1 MLRVPRMGPFGWL
14 AAANF
19 AFGLAFGIYGT
30 IFFNF
35 IGQDLGISP
44 NQLGLLETVREIPGL
59 LTVGIAALVMTVAEP
74 LVGAVAL
81 LLLGVGYVNYFHL
94 DGIPS
99 LILFSL
105 VTSLGFHM
113 WMPISSTLALR
124 LSRVSEQGRRLGQL
138 RAVAAVAN
146 LAGIGLVALVAGTS
160 GLRPLFV
167 VAGVIAIAGALLILR
182 VRGIPR
188 ITRPPRILVRRAYWL
203 YYALTFLD
211 GARRHIFMTFAL
223 FLLVRDYGSPVQTI
237 AILGL
242 VNGAISIAAVYQFG
256 RLIDRFGERWILMVA
271 YGALALIFV
280 GYATIP
286 ILAVLFV
293 LYVLDNLFFSA
304 ETGVTTYLGKIA
316 VSPAD
321 IRPSLV
327 TGMTVNHIAAV
338 IIPITGGILWE
349 AYGHWVPFIGGA
361 VLAVASLALSSRIRV
376 QVREAPPSAVVEA
389 KAAP

>member
-1 MLRVPRMGPFGWL
+1 MLRVPRMAPFGWL

-19 AFGLAFGIYGT
+19 AFGLAFGIYQT

-44 NQLGLLETVREIPGL
+44 HQLGLLETVREIPGL

-74 LVGAVAL
+74 VVGAAAL
-81 LLLGVGYVNYFHL
+81 LLLGVGYVNYFYI

-105 VTSLGFHM
+105 VSSVGFHM

-124 LSRVSEQGRRLGQL
+124 LSRVTEQGSRMGRL

-146 LAGIGLVALVAGTS
+146 LAGIGLVALVAGVS

-167 VAGVIAIAGALLILR
+167 VAGVIAIAGVLLVLR
-182 VRGIPR
+182 VQGVPR
-188 ITRPPRILVRRAYWL
+188 TRRPPRILVRRAYWL

-237 AILGL
+237 AILSL
-242 VNGAISIAAVYQFG
+242 INGVVSIAAVYQFG
-256 RLIDRFGERWILMVA
+256 RLIDRFGERRILMVA
-271 YGALALIFV
+271 YGALALVFI
-280 GYATIP
+280 GYAAIP
-286 ILAVLFV
+286 VIAVLFV

-304 ETGVTTYLGKIA
+304 DTGVTTYLGKI
-316 VSPAD
+316 VVDPAD

-349 AYGHWVPFIGGA
+349 AYGHWVPFVGGA
-361 VLAVASLALSSRIRV
+361 ILAVASMALSSRIRV
-376 QVREAPPSAVVEA
+376 HVGEAAPSPVAEA

>member
-1 MLRVPRMGPFGWL
+1 MAPFGWL

-19 AFGLAFGIYGT
+19 AFGLAMGIYQT

-44 NQLGLLETVREIPGL
+44 NELGLLETVREVPGL
-59 LTVGIAALVMTVAEP
+59 LTAGIAALVMTVAEP
-74 LVGAVAL
+74 LVGAAAL
-81 LLLGVGYVNYFHL
+81 LLLGVGFVNYFHI

-105 VTSLGFHM
+105 VASVGFHM

-124 LSRVSEQGRRLGQL
+124 LSHVTEQGSRLGRL

-146 LAGIGLVALVAGTS
+146 LAGIGLVALVAGAS

-167 VAGVIAIAGALLILR
+167 VAGVLAIAGALLVLR
-182 VRGIPR
+182 VRGVPR
-188 ITRPPRILVRRAYWL
+188 TKRPPRILVRRAYRL

-223 FLLVRDYGSPVQTI
+223 FLLVRDYASPVQTI
-237 AILGL
+237 AILSL
-242 VNGAISIAAVYQFG
+242 INGVVSIAAVYQFG
-256 RLIDRFGERWILMVA
+256 RLIDRFGERRILMVA

-280 GYATIP
+280 GYAAIP
-286 ILAVLFV
+286 VLAVLFV

-304 ETGVTTYLGKIA
+304 DTGVTTYLGKIA
-316 VSPAD
+316 VDPAD

-349 AYGHWVPFIGGA
+349 AFGHWVPFVGGA
-361 VLAVASLALSSRIRV
+361 ILAVASLALSTRIRV
-376 QVREAPPSAVVEA
+376 HVGKTAPSPVAEA

>member
-1 MLRVPRMGPFGWL
+1 MAPFGWL

-44 NQLGLLETVREIPGL
+44 HELGLLETIREVPGL
-59 LTVGIAALVMTVAEP
+59 LTAGIAALVMTVAEP
-74 LVGAVAL
+74 VVGAVAL
-81 LLLGVGYVNYFHL
+81 LLLGAGYVNYFYI

-99 LILFSL
+99 LIVFSL
-105 VTSLGFHM
+105 VSSVGFHM
-113 WMPISSTLALR
+113 WMPISHTLALR
-124 LSRVSEQGRRLGQL
+124 LSRVSEQGKRMGQL

-146 LAGIGLVALVAGTS
+146 LAGIGLVALVASAS
-160 GLRPLFV
+160 GLRPLFI
-167 VAGVIAIAGALLILR
+167 VAGVIAMVGTLLVLR
-182 VRGIPR
+182 VRGVPR
-188 ITRPPRILVRRAYWL
+188 TKRPPRLLVRRAYWL

-223 FLLVRDYGSPVQTI
+223 FLLVRVHDSSVQTI
-237 AILGL
+237 AILHL
-242 VNGAISIAAVYQFG
+242 VNGVVSIAAVYVFG
-256 RLIDRFGERWILMVA
+256 RLIDRLGERRILMTA
-271 YGALALIFV
+271 FGALALIFV
-280 GYATIP
+280 GYAVIP
-286 ILAVLFV
+286 IVAVLFV

-304 ETGVTTYLGKIA
+304 EVGVTTYLAKIA
-316 VSPAD
+316 IDPAD

-338 IIPITGGILWE
+338 IIPLTGGILWE
-349 AYGHWVPFIGGA
+349 AFGHWVPFVGGA
-361 VLAVASLALSSRIRV
+361 ILAVASLALSSRIRLHGA
-376 QVREAPPSAVVEA
+376 EAAPSPVAEA

>member
-1 MLRVPRMGPFGWL
+1 MLRVPRMGPFRWL

>member
-1 MLRVPRMGPFGWL
+1 MLRAPRVGPFGWL

-74 LVGAVAL
+74 IVGAVAL
-81 LLLGVGYVNYFHL
+81 LLLGVGYVNYFYV

-105 VTSLGFHM
+105 VTSVGFHM
-113 WMPISSTLALR
+113 WMPISHTLALR
-124 LSRVSEQGRRLGQL
+124 LSRVSEQGSRMGQL
-138 RAVAAVAN
+138 RAAAAVAN
-146 LAGIGLVALVAGTS
+146 LAGIGVVALVAGVS

-167 VAGVIAIAGALLILR
+167 VAGVIAIIGTLLVLR
-182 VRGIPR
+182 VRGVPR
-188 ITRPPRILVRRAYWL
+188 TRRPPRILIRRAYWL

-223 FLLVRDYGSPVQTI
+223 FLLVRDYDSSVQTI

-256 RLIDRFGERWILMVA
+256 RLIDRFGERRILMIA

-280 GYATIP
+280 GYAVIP
-286 ILAVLFV
+286 IVAALFV

-304 ETGVTTYLGKIA
+304 DVGVTTYLGKIA
-316 VSPAD
+316 VDPAD

-349 AYGHWVPFIGGA
+349 AFGHWVPFVGGA
-361 VLAVASLALSSRIRV
+361 ILAVASLALSTRIRV
-376 QVREAPPSAVVEA
+376 RVREATQPAVAET
-389 KAAP
+389 KASP

>member
-1 MLRVPRMGPFGWL
+1 MAPFGWL

-19 AFGLAFGIYGT
+19 AFGLAMGIYQT

-44 NQLGLLETVREIPGL
+44 NELGLLETVREIPGL
-59 LTVGIAALVMTVAEP
+59 LTAGIAALVMTVAEP
-74 LVGAVAL
+74 VVGAVAL
-81 LLLGVGYVNYFHL
+81 LMLGVGFVNYFHI

-105 VTSLGFHM
+105 VASVGFHM

-124 LSRVSEQGRRLGQL
+124 LSRVTEQGSRLGRL

-146 LAGIGLVALVAGTS
+146 LAGIGLVALVAGAS

-167 VAGVIAIAGALLILR
+167 VAGVLAIAGALLVLR
-182 VRGIPR
+182 VRGVPR
-188 ITRPPRILVRRAYWL
+188 TKRPPRILVRRAYGL

-223 FLLVRDYGSPVQTI
+223 FLLVRDYESPVQTI
-237 AILGL
+237 AILSL
-242 VNGAISIAAVYQFG
+242 INGVVSIAAVYQFG
-256 RLIDRFGERWILMVA
+256 RLIDRFGERRILMVA

-280 GYATIP
+280 GYAAIP
-286 ILAVLFV
+286 VLAVLFV

-304 ETGVTTYLGKIA
+304 DTGVTTYLGKIA
-316 VSPAD
+316 VDPAD

-349 AYGHWVPFIGGA
+349 AYGHWVPFIAGA
-361 VLAVASLALSSRIRV
+361 ILAVASLALSSRIRV
-376 QVREAPPSAVVEA
+376 HVKETAPSPVA
-389 KAAP
+389 KAMDSP

>member
-1 MLRVPRMGPFGWL
+1 MLRAPRMAPFGWL

-19 AFGLAFGIYGT
+19 AFGLAMGIYQT

-44 NQLGLLETVREIPGL
+44 NELGLLETVREIPGL
-59 LTVGIAALVMTVAEP
+59 LTAGIAALVMTVAEP

-81 LLLGVGYVNYFHL
+81 LMLGVGFVNYFHIG
-94 DGIPS
+94 GIPS

-105 VTSLGFHM
+105 VASVGFHM

-124 LSRVSEQGRRLGQL
+124 LSRVTEQGSRLGRL
-138 RAVAAVAN
+138 RAVSAVAN
-146 LAGIGLVALVAGTS
+146 LSGIGFVALVAGAS

-167 VAGVIAIAGALLILR
+167 VAGVLAIAGALLVLR
-182 VRGIPR
+182 VRGVPR
-188 ITRPPRILVRRAYWL
+188 TKRPPRILVRRAYWL

-223 FLLVRDYGSPVQTI
+223 FLLVRDYGSSVQTI
-237 AILGL
+237 AILSFI
-242 VNGAISIAAVYQFG
+242 NGVVSIAAVYQFG
-256 RLIDRFGERWILMVA
+256 RLIDRFGERRILMVA

-280 GYATIP
+280 GYAAIP
-286 ILAVLFV
+286 VLAVLFV

-304 ETGVTTYLGKIA
+304 DTGVTTYLGKI
-316 VSPAD
+316 VVDPAD

-349 AYGHWVPFIGGA
+349 AYGHWVPFVAGA
-361 VLAVASLALSSRIRV
+361 ILALASLALSSRIRV
-376 QVREAPPSAVVEA
+376 RVGEADAEA
-389 KAAP
+389 EDSP

>member
-1 MLRVPRMGPFGWL
+1 MLRAPRMAPFGWL

-19 AFGLAFGIYGT
+19 AFGLAMGIYQT

-44 NQLGLLETVREIPGL
+44 NELGLLETVREIPGL
-59 LTVGIAALVMTVAEP
+59 LTAGIAALVMTVAEP
-74 LVGAVAL
+74 VVGAVAL
-81 LLLGVGYVNYFHL
+81 LMLGVGFVNYFHI

-105 VTSLGFHM
+105 VASVGFHM

-124 LSRVSEQGRRLGQL
+124 LSRVTEQGSRLGRL

-146 LAGIGLVALVAGTS
+146 LAGIGLVALVAGAS

-167 VAGVIAIAGALLILR
+167 VAGVLAIAGALLVLR
-182 VRGIPR
+182 VRGVPR
-188 ITRPPRILVRRAYWL
+188 TKRPPRILVRRAYGL

-223 FLLVRDYGSPVQTI
+223 FLLVRDYESPVQTI
-237 AILGL
+237 AILSL
-242 VNGAISIAAVYQFG
+242 INGVVSIAAVYQFG
-256 RLIDRFGERWILMVA
+256 RLIDRFGERRILMVA

-280 GYATIP
+280 GYAAIP
-286 ILAVLFV
+286 VLAVLFV

-304 ETGVTTYLGKIA
+304 DTGVTTYLGKIA
-316 VSPAD
+316 VDPAD

-349 AYGHWVPFIGGA
+349 AYGHWVPFIAGA
-361 VLAVASLALSSRIRV
+361 ILAVASLALSSRIRV
-376 QVREAPPSAVVEA
+376 HVKETAPSPVA
-389 KAAP
+389 KAMDSP

>member
-1 MLRVPRMGPFGWL
+1 MTPFGWL

-30 IFFNF
+30 IFFPF
-35 IGQDLGISP
+35 ITEDLGISP
-44 NQLGLLETVREIPGL
+44 SQLGLLESVREIPGL
-59 LTVGIAALVMTVAEP
+59 LTVGMAALVMTVVEP
-74 LVGAVAL
+74 VVGAVAL
-81 LLLGVGYVNYFHL
+81 LLLGVGYLNYFHV

-99 LILFSL
+99 LIVFSL
-105 VTSLGFHM
+105 VTSVGFHM

-124 LSRVSEQGRRLGQL
+124 LSRVSEQGSRLGQL

-146 LAGIGLVALVAGTS
+146 LAGIGFVALVAGVG

-167 VAGVIAIAGALLILR
+167 VAGVIVIAGALLVLR
-182 VRGIPR
+182 VRGVPHTR
-188 ITRPPRILVRRAYWL
+188 RPPRILIRRAYWL
-203 YYALTFLD
+203 YYVLSFLD
-211 GARRHIFMTFAL
+211 GGRRHIFMTFAL
-223 FLLVRDYGSPVQTI
+223 YLLVRDHGSSVQTV

-242 VNGAISIAAVYQFG
+242 VNGVISIAAVYQLG
-256 RLIDRFGERWILMVA
+256 RLIDRFGERPILMVA

-280 GYATIP
+280 GYAIIP
-286 ILAVLFV
+286 FVAALFV

-304 ETGVTTYLGKIA
+304 DMGVTTYLGKIS
-316 VSPAD
+316 VDPSEL
-321 IRPSLV
+321 RPSLV

-361 VLAVASLALSSRIRV
+361 ILAVASLALSSRIRV
-376 QVREAPPSAVVEA
+376 QTDVSSRSAVAEA
-389 KAAP
+389 KASP

>member
-1 MLRVPRMGPFGWL
+1 MLRVPRVAPFGWL

-74 LVGAVAL
+74 VVGAVAL
-81 LLLGVGYVNYFHL
+81 LLLGVGYVNYFYI

-99 LILFSL
+99 LIIFSL
-105 VTSLGFHM
+105 VSSVGFHM
-113 WMPISSTLALR
+113 WMPISHTLALR
-124 LSRVSEQGRRLGQL
+124 LSRVSEQGSRMGQL
-138 RAVAAVAN
+138 RAVAAVAT
-146 LAGIGLVALVAGTS
+146 LAGIGLVALAAGTT
-160 GLRPLFV
+160 GLRPLFI
-167 VAGVIAIAGALLILR
+167 VAGAIAIVGTLLVLR
-182 VRGIPR
+182 VRGVPR
-188 ITRPPRILVRRAYWL
+188 TKRPPRLLVRRAYWL

-223 FLLVRDYGSPVQTI
+223 FLLVRVHDSSVQTI
-237 AILGL
+237 AILHL
-242 VNGAISIAAVYQFG
+242 VNGAISIAAVYVFG
-256 RLIDRFGERWILMVA
+256 RLIDRLGERRILMTA
-271 YGALALIFV
+271 FGALALIFV
-280 GYATIP
+280 GYAVIP
-286 ILAVLFV
+286 IVAVLFV

-304 ETGVTTYLGKIA
+304 EVGVTTYLAKIA
-316 VSPAD
+316 IDPAD

-338 IIPITGGILWE
+338 IIPLTGGILWE
-349 AYGHWVPFIGGA
+349 AYGHWVPFVGGA
-361 VLAVASLALSSRIRV
+361 ILAVASLALSSRIRV
-376 QVREAPPSAVVEA
+376 PAGEATPSASEA
-389 KAAP
+389 SR

>member
-1 MLRVPRMGPFGWL
+1 MLRVPRMAPFGWL

-19 AFGLAFGIYGT
+19 AFGLAFGIYQT

-44 NQLGLLETVREIPGL
+44 HQLGLLETVREIPGL

-74 LVGAVAL
+74 VVGAAAL
-81 LLLGVGYVNYFHL
+81 LLLGVGYVNYFYI

-105 VTSLGFHM
+105 VSSVGFHM

-124 LSRVSEQGRRLGQL
+124 LSRVTEQGSRMGRL

-146 LAGIGLVALVAGTS
+146 LAGIGLVALVAGVS

-167 VAGVIAIAGALLILR
+167 VAGMIAIAGVLLVLR
-182 VRGIPR
+182 VQGVPR
-188 ITRPPRILVRRAYWL
+188 TRRPPRILVRRAYWL

-237 AILGL
+237 AILSFI
-242 VNGAISIAAVYQFG
+242 NGVVSIAAVYQFG
-256 RLIDRFGERWILMVA
+256 RLIDRFGERRILMVA
-271 YGALALIFV
+271 YGALALVFI
-280 GYATIP
+280 GYAAIP
-286 ILAVLFV
+286 VLGVLFV

-304 ETGVTTYLGKIA
+304 DTGVTTYLGKI
-316 VSPAD
+316 VVDPAD

-338 IIPITGGILWE
+338 IIPITGGVLWE
-349 AYGHWVPFIGGA
+349 AYGHWVPFVGGA
-361 VLAVASLALSSRIRV
+361 ILAVASLALSSRIRV
-376 QVREAPPSAVVEA
+376 HVGEAAPSPVAEA

>member
-1 MLRVPRMGPFGWL
+1 MAPFGWL

-44 NQLGLLETVREIPGL
+44 HQLGLLETVREIPGL

-81 LLLGVGYVNYFHL
+81 LLLGVGYVNYFYI

-99 LILFSL
+99 LIVFSL
-105 VTSLGFHM
+105 VSSVGFHM

-124 LSRVSEQGRRLGQL
+124 LSRVTEQGSRLGRL

-146 LAGIGLVALVAGTS
+146 LAGIGIVALAAGSS

-167 VAGVIAIAGALLILR
+167 VAGVIAIAGALLVLR

-188 ITRPPRILVRRAYWL
+188 TRRPPRILVRRAYWL

-223 FLLVRDYGSPVQTI
+223 FLLVRDYESPVQTI
-237 AILGL
+237 AILSL
-242 VNGAISIAAVYQFG
+242 INGVVSIAAVYQFG
-256 RLIDRFGERWILMVA
+256 RLIDRFGERRILMVA
-271 YGALALIFV
+271 YGALALVFV
-280 GYATIP
+280 GYAAIP
-286 ILAVLFV
+286 VLGVLFV

-304 ETGVTTYLGKIA
+304 DTGVTTYLGKIA
-316 VSPAD
+316 VDPAD

-349 AYGHWVPFIGGA
+349 AYGHWVPFVGGA
-361 VLAVASLALSSRIRV
+361 ILAVASMALSSRIRV
-376 QVREAPPSAVVEA
+376 HVGEAAPSPVAEA